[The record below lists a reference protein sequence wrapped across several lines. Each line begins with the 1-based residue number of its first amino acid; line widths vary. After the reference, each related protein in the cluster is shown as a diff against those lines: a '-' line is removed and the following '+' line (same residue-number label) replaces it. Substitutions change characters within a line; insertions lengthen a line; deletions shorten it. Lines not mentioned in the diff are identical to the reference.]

1 MCAAGCERVWE
12 GFRLDRFLELHAELY
27 EGRL

>member
-1 MCAAGCERVWE
+1 MGAAGRERVRE

-27 EGRL
+27 EGAL